1 MTKAEFIYLDN
12 RCRFTKRRT
21 KSLVAAGY
29 EIAKKN
35 KFTTTLKLKGND

>member
-1 MTKAEFIYLDN
+1 MKATNIYLDN

-29 EIAKKN
+29 EVTKKN
-35 KFTTTLKLKGND
+35 KFTTTLTLKND